1 MYIIEHRAWFYWI
14 SAVLVAAAVVS
25 VVVFRIPLAI
35 DFTGGTL
42 LEVAYSQ
49 DRPDKSAL
57 EDSLRNSGITS
68 FSLRPVGEEGY
79 LLRTKELTEETR
91 AAAQQALSLN
101 GAVEAVVTRATT
113 VGPTVGGELANKAI
127 VALSL
132 VALMIVLYVAFAFRK
147 VSEPISSW
155 YYGLITIVSLLHD
168 VLIPVGVFALLGHF
182 AGVEIDILFVMALL
196 TILGYSVND
205 TIVVF
210 DRVRE
215 NLAANKAQEIVEP
228 FAEVV
233 GRSLRQTLARSIN
246 TSLTTMLAVG
256 ALYIFGGDSTR
267 YFALA
272 LLLGVAAGAYS
283 SVFIASPLLVSI
295 AQWKA
300 ARPTNAG

>member
-228 FAEVV
+228 FAKVV